1 MKKNYIREKKK
12 NSRGKKMKIL
22 IQSKEKNKKNSN
34 FFKSIFETQ
43 KQTCFNKKFQPNLKC
58 KKLSSP
64 KF

>member
-1 MKKNYIREKKK
+1 
-12 NSRGKKMKIL
+12 MKIL
-22 IQSKEKNKKNSN
+22 IPSKEKNKKNSN
-34 FFKSIFETQ
+34 FFKSIFEMQ